1 MGKVG
6 LNVLFQKMQLES
18 SDSSCSSES
27 ASDRRLAGRYSR
39 GRLLFLFGIMTAFFF
54 CFNGTNFG
62 FFNFLTALA
71 MRHPRLGLP
80 KSAGARATT
89 VYFASSA
96 VARLVRFFSKKNVVI
111 HTFISASTQVESD
124 YQFCL
129 YRYYE
134 RHKQLFL
141 HSSNTTIS
149 SNNNNN
155 KKSNNNR
162 ISQGGSINNSKRNDY
177 NSIKIAAAAA
187 ET

>member
-1 MGKVG
+1 
-6 LNVLFQKMQLES
+6 MQLES

-96 VARLVRFFSKKNVVI
+96 VARLVRFFNKKPLCFHLRQHAGGVRLSN
-111 HTFISASTQVESD
+111 
-124 YQFCL
+124 L
-129 YRYYE
+129 YRY
-134 RHKQLFL
+134 
-141 HSSNTTIS
+141 
-149 SNNNNN
+149 
-155 KKSNNNR
+155 
-162 ISQGGSINNSKRNDY
+162 
-177 NSIKIAAAAA
+177 
-187 ET
+187 

>member
-1 MGKVG
+1 M
-6 LNVLFQKMQLES
+6 LQLES

-96 VARLVRFFSKKNVVI
+96 VARLVRFFSKKSVI
-111 HTFISASTQVESD
+111 FSSPSAHRWSQIINFVPVLKRTQ
-124 YQFCL
+124 
-129 YRYYE
+129 
-134 RHKQLFL
+134 
-141 HSSNTTIS
+141 TTIFAP
-149 SNNNNN
+149 
-155 KKSNNNR
+155 
-162 ISQGGSINNSKRNDY
+162 
-177 NSIKIAAAAA
+177 IAKVKVRS
-187 ET
+187 